1 MRHFTRKNIGEFL
14 LNTHKQ
20 AKIGCLNSVTSDL
33 VVSPNWMLSEYR
45 KWFIVGLLESSTK
58 SSQDTAESWTFKEL
72 ERELIAAGIPDE
84 AIDVDD
90 ESYLIIDA
98 YHDMLQL
105 NYDSFGRTFLYHGF
119 EYEAGR
125 WDLGTVKL
133 IKLIYDNISSD
144 SYLKPYVDDCLKEC
158 MHEQIRQKI
167 IETAGIGILMEKF
180 NKDDNFRII
189 GAYSHKD
196 KFSCKIN
203 TSWGTITFKETL
215 PDLPCVIDSII
226 HAKEQFQL
234 MMEEMDRE

>member
-1 MRHFTRKNIGEFL
+1 
-14 LNTHKQ
+14 
-20 AKIGCLNSVTSDL
+20 
-33 VVSPNWMLSEYR
+33 
-45 KWFIVGLLESSTK
+45 
-58 SSQDTAESWTFKEL
+58 
-72 ERELIAAGIPDE
+72 
-84 AIDVDD
+84 
-90 ESYLIIDA
+90 
-98 YHDMLQL
+98 MLQL

-226 HAKEQFQL
+226 HAKEQFQF
-234 MMEEMDRE
+234 MMEEMNRE